1 MNDQTP
7 KNLMK
12 HTRNMICAIVT
23 LLLAANAAG
32 QVRKSALLQHD
43 TQIDGIISRMTL
55 EEKINMLHAKH
66 MFVSAGVERLGIA
79 DMKYADGPFGIREEM
94 QPDGW
99 TPLGW
104 VNDKATFFPTGSALA
119 ATWSPELAYAYGSA
133 MAKEARLRGKDMLL
147 GPAINIQRIP
157 TGGRTYEYLSEDP
170 FLSSR
175 LSVGYTKGVQDNGV
189 AVCLK
194 HYALNNQENNRGTVN
209 VIIGE
214 RAMREIYLPPFRAAV
229 EEADAFG
236 VMAAYNKVG
245 GWWCAENDML
255 LNKILRDEW
264 GFAGMVISDW
274 GGTHSTV
281 HSIKNGLNVEMP
293 DKKFLGQAL
302 LDSVRAGIVSEEII
316 DRRVR
321 EILRVRLAI
330 RPVPEDE
337 ANKKITSQPAQQM
350 VAYEV
355 ASKSIVLLKNDGVLP
370 LKLADKPVIAVIGA
384 NATQKMATGGLGA
397 GVKAL
402 YEVTP
407 LEGLK
412 KKIGDRAEII
422 YVKGYEPV
430 QYNWADRFRKRTPE
444 ELEKEA
450 RAKELTAQKLS
461 DEAVKVASG
470 ADLVLFIGGNNRAV
484 ETEGED
490 RKDIFLPSG
499 QDRLI
504 TLIAEVNPNI
514 ITVLTSGAPNDLNAV
529 NPLSRALLISWFNG
543 SEGGNAL
550 SDVLLGEISP
560 SGRMPFTIPV
570 KLEDSP
576 AFVLGNY
583 PRNSRNTD
591 VFASLVSDGDTTGQ
605 HRKEQAKDL
614 KKDPDIAYYSEES
627 LVGYRWFDTKKI
639 PVMYPFGHGLTYSRF
654 EYSKLKSD
662 KKTYGAADVITVTFK
677 LKSTGRM
684 LADEVVQVYVH
695 RIDPSVEWPEK
706 ELKAFERVTLAPGEA
721 KTVKLSVPVKSLM
734 YWNETKQTWDN
745 DLCKINL
752 LVGASATDIRLQKNI
767 RLR

>member
-1 MNDQTP
+1 
-7 KNLMK
+7 
-12 HTRNMICAIVT
+12 
-23 LLLAANAAG
+23 
-32 QVRKSALLQHD
+32 
-43 TQIDGIISRMTL
+43 
-55 EEKINMLHAKH
+55 
-66 MFVSAGVERLGIA
+66 
-79 DMKYADGPFGIREEM
+79 
-94 QPDGW
+94 
-99 TPLGW
+99 
-104 VNDKATFFPTGSALA
+104 
-119 ATWSPELAYAYGSA
+119 
-133 MAKEARLRGKDMLL
+133 
-147 GPAINIQRIP
+147 
-157 TGGRTYEYLSEDP
+157 
-170 FLSSR
+170 
-175 LSVGYTKGVQDNGV
+175 
-189 AVCLK
+189 
-194 HYALNNQENNRGTVN
+194 
-209 VIIGE
+209 
-214 RAMREIYLPPFRAAV
+214 
-229 EEADAFG
+229 
-236 VMAAYNKVG
+236 
-245 GWWCAENDML
+245 
-255 LNKILRDEW
+255 
-264 GFAGMVISDW
+264 MVISDW

-734 YWNETKQTWDN
+734 YWNETKQTWNN

>member
-12 HTRNMICAIVT
+12 HTRIMICAIVT

-504 TLIAEVNPNI
+504 TRIAEVNPNI

-529 NPLSRALLISWFNG
+529 NPRSRALLISWFNG

-734 YWNETKQTWDN
+734 YWNETKQTWNN

>member
-7 KNLMK
+7 KNLMN
-12 HTRNMICAIVT
+12 HTRTMITAIVT
-23 LLLAANAAG
+23 LLLAGNVAG
-32 QVRKSALLQHD
+32 QVRKSALLQYD

-55 EEKINMLHAKH
+55 QEKINMLHAKH

-99 TPLGW
+99 MPLGW

-119 ATWSPELAYAYGSA
+119 ATWSPELAYAYGTA

-175 LSVGYTKGVQDNGV
+175 LSVGYTNGVQDNGV

-209 VIIGE
+209 VIVGE
-214 RAMREIYLPPFRAAV
+214 RAMHEIYLPPFRAAV
-229 EEADAFG
+229 EEADAYG

-281 HSIKNGLNVEMP
+281 NSVKNGLNVEMP
-293 DKKFLGQAL
+293 DKKYLGQAL
-302 LDSVRAGIVSEEII
+302 LDSVRAGIISEEII
-316 DRRVR
+316 DTRVR

-330 RPVPEDE
+330 KPVPENE
-337 ANKKITSQPAQQM
+337 ANREMTSQPPQQK
-350 VAYEV
+350 VAYDV
-355 ASKSIVLLKNDGVLP
+355 ACKSIVLLKNDGVLP
-370 LKLADKPVIAVIGA
+370 LKLEDKPVIAVIGA
-384 NATQKMATGGLGA
+384 NATQKMASGGLGA

-412 KKIGDRAEII
+412 NKIGDRAEII

-430 QYNWADRFRKRTPE
+430 QYNWAGRFRKRTPE
-444 ELEKEA
+444 EIEKET

-461 DEAVKVASG
+461 DEAVRAASE
-470 ADLVLFIGGNNRAV
+470 ADLVLFVGGNNRAV

-490 RKDIFLPSG
+490 RNDIFLPSG
-499 QDRLI
+499 QDKLI
-504 TLIAEVNPNI
+504 SRIAEVNPNI
-514 ITVLTSGAPNDLNAV
+514 ITVLTSGAPNDLNTV
-529 NPLSRALLISWFNG
+529 NPLSRALIISWFNG

-550 SDVLLGEISP
+550 ADLLLGEISP
-560 SGRMPFTIPV
+560 SGRLPFTIPV

-576 AFVLGNY
+576 AYALGNY
-583 PRNSRNTD
+583 PQNNRNAD
-591 VFASLVSDGDTTGQ
+591 VFANLVANGDTTG
-605 HRKEQAKDL
+605 RKHQDAEGEL
-614 KKDPDIAYYSEES
+614 KKDPDNVYYSEES
-627 LVGYRWFDTKKI
+627 LVGYRWFDTKNVQ
-639 PVMYPFGHGLTYSRF
+639 VMYPFGHGLTYAGF

-662 KKTYGAADVITVTFK
+662 RKTYGANDVITITFK
-677 LKSTGRM
+677 LKNTGIM
-684 LADEVVQVYVH
+684 SADEVMQAYVH
-695 RIDPSVEWPEK
+695 RINPSVEWPEK
-706 ELKAFERVTLAPGEA
+706 ELKAFERVTLAPGES
-721 KTVKLSVPVKSLM
+721 KTVILSIPAKSLM
-734 YWNETKQTWDN
+734 YWNETKQVWTN
-745 DLCKINL
+745 DLCKMKI
-752 LVGASATDIRLQKNI
+752 LVGASATDIRLQRQI
-767 RLR
+767 SFR